1 MSKLNPSQQ
10 IAVAHRR
17 GPALVLAGAGAGKT
31 SVLTQRVAQMLAE
44 EHVHPSRMM
53 VVTFTN
59 KAAREM
65 KERLAKLVGWKAVKQ
80 ISAGTFHSICCRLL
94 RQHIE
99 AMEMGYKRNFVIY
112 DPKDQEKTMDR
123 AVRSLN
129 LDPKDYKASQMLQM
143 VGRLKAAGIEPD
155 AVSSGDVEDALHI
168 RLYRHYQQ
176 VLCTN
181 NALDFDDLLFLTL
194 RLLRE
199 QEEVRIQLQQR
210 YEQILVDEYQDT
222 NTVQFEL
229 VKQLSGIHRNLF
241 VVGDVDQSIYS
252 FRNANFRIIL
262 RFQEDYPDAQII
274 KLEENYRSTARI
286 LEAANDL
293 IQHNT
298 ERFEKTLRAT
308 RGQGEPLRFFRAPD
322 EQDEATWIVRQ
333 IQRVA
338 EQDQIPFGHF
348 AILYRTNAM
357 SRIYEQ
363 RLIQFGVPYH
373 VVGGFRFYDRREI
386 KDMLGYLNVLH
397 NPDDSLS
404 LKRILNVPKRGL
416 GAKAVEILETSATFE
431 GRGLSLWEAVQTPRV
446 TDQLTSSKARNG
458 LQSLVYLIQTLR
470 AQPLPVSEVIERV
483 FNESGYRQDVEAEED
498 PKKRQDRGENVAA
511 LIQAAIEF
519 ESDAEDKTDLGAF
532 LEKIALFSDTDN
544 LKDQNRAVHL
554 MTVHAAKGLEFPVV
568 FIPGVEESI
577 FPHIRS
583 IMSPDPAAAIEEE
596 RRLMYVAL
604 TRAKNR
610 LFLTYANQRSNK
622 RAKIHNRV
630 SRFAV
635 EIAEHV
641 DIPGELLAEVI
652 EHQRGERLRRMNLK
666 TEKNLNDV
674 QGEKL
679 HPVVARMQERMKKQ
693 NAPAAQDIKPVA
705 SSAPP
710 SAGASMVERLK
721 AAAQASQADH
731 SIPSQDVQ
739 SSVAD
744 AEAPPWESSTPMS
757 SRDAQRLAELNRRR
771 SQSSTAGRPIT
782 QVGKGRPERK
792 PPSPRPAVQAGVQP
806 QSAAPVGLDP
816 GCVKPGDRVRHP
828 VLGEG
833 KVQKVVMTLAK
844 VEFSDGV
851 KTMNLTSAP
860 LSPLK

>member
-1 MSKLNPSQQ
+1 MSRLNPSQQ
-10 IAVAHRR
+10 QAVAHRQ

-44 EHVHPSRMM
+44 QYVHPSRMM

-65 KERLAKLVGWKAVKQ
+65 KERLANLVGWDAVKQ

-99 AMEMGYKRNFVIY
+99 ALGLGYKRNFVIY

-143 VGRLKAAGIEPD
+143 VGRLKSAGIEPD
-155 AVSSGDVEDALHI
+155 AVNSGDVEDGLHI

-176 VLCTN
+176 VLCQN
-181 NALDFDDLLFLTL
+181 NAMDFDDLLFLTL

-199 QEEVRIQLQQR
+199 QDEVRAKLQQR

-222 NTVQFEL
+222 NDVQFEL

-262 RFQEDYPDAQII
+262 RFQEDYPDATII

-286 LEAANDL
+286 LAAANDL

-298 ERFEKTLRAT
+298 ERFEKTLRPT
-308 RGQGEPLRFFRAPD
+308 RGQGEPLRFVRAPD
-322 EQDEATWIVRQ
+322 EQDEATLIVRH
-333 IQRVA
+333 IQRIV
-338 EQDQIPFGHF
+338 EQERIPYGDF

-363 RLIQFGVPYH
+363 RLIQFAVPYH

-386 KDMLGYLNVLH
+386 KDLLGYLNVLH

-431 GRGLSLWEAVQTPRV
+431 GRGLSLWDAVQTQRV

-458 LQSLVYLIQTLR
+458 LQSLVYLIQSLR
-470 AQPLPVSEVIERV
+470 NQPLPVSEVIERV
-483 FNESGYRQDVEAEED
+483 FNESGYRQDIEAEED
-498 PKKRQDRGENVAA
+498 PKKRQDRRENVEA

-519 ESDAEDKTDLGAF
+519 ENDSKEEKDKTDLGAF
-532 LEKIALFSDTDN
+532 LEKIALFSDTDK

-568 FIPGVEESI
+568 FLPGTEETI

-596 RRLMYVAL
+596 RRLMYVAI

-610 LFLTYANQRSNK
+610 LFMTYANQRSNK

-641 DIPGELLAEVI
+641 EIPGELLAEVI

-674 QGEKL
+674 QGETL
-679 HPVVARMQERMKKQ
+679 HPMVARMQAKMQGQSTPHPVPGPTSVAEQTSSPSAR
-693 NAPAAQDIKPVA
+693 PAASPA
-705 SSAPP
+705 A
-710 SAGASMVERLK
+710 ARVERL
-721 AAAQASQADH
+721 QSAS
-731 SIPSQDVQ
+731 Q
-739 SSVAD
+739 SSVPATD
-744 AEAPPWESSTPMS
+744 SEAPPWATPAQS
-757 SRDAQRLAELNRRR
+757 DQKDEQRLAALKQRLQAR
-771 SQSSTAGRPIT
+771 AGQAP
-782 QVGKGRPERK
+782 QVSKKSVPQTRAASPAAAPAK
-792 PPSPRPAVQAGVQP
+792 PVS
-806 QSAAPVGLDP
+806 APVGLDP
-816 GCVKPGDRVRHP
+816 ANVRPGDKVRHP

-833 KVQKVVMTLAK
+833 KVHKVVMTLAK
-844 VEFSDGV
+844 VEFSDGI
-851 KTMNLTSAP
+851 KTLNLTSAP
-860 LSPLK
+860 LTPLG